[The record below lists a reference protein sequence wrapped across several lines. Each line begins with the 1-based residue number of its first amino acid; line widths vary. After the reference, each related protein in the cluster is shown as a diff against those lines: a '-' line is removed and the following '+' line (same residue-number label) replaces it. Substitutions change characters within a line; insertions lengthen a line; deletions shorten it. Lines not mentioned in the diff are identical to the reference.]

1 MRNEAISF
9 EAKNRREAGF
19 SFIELMIS
27 LTIFAIFL
35 TAIYGLLRIANI
47 QKGTV
52 NSQTE
57 VVKNLRLSLNTLGRD
72 AVNAGLGYD
81 RIGGNMP
88 DNLTNLRLGLPA
100 DTNAAQD
107 LLTAV
112 IAGNNINTNVFL
124 PNPGRTD
131 VVTFAFQDKTFNGGN
146 PMTITDSAAFGGTG
160 LTLSTAANGAANAS
174 QFDLYFIS
182 QGTRTGM
189 ALVTNKFNNNTLRV
203 EIGDPLG
210 INSPANGNANSR
222 NRLRKCPIPQP
233 IPEETDCM
241 TFTGT
246 TTATAKKIF
255 WISYGVDNDGTLVRT
270 TYGNNTGA
278 TAANQI
284 QRQPIA
290 YNIQNFQIRYLMR
303 DGTTTDDPSVG
314 GTIQGALNNV
324 VQIEVKISS
333 RVTVQENGVNT
344 QKTVD
349 LKSTFSTKN
358 LNYDAS

>member
-1 MRNEAISF
+1 MRNEGNSF
-9 EAKNRREAGF
+9 ESKNRREAGF

-27 LTIFAIFL
+27 MTVFLIFL
-35 TAIYGLLRIANI
+35 GAVYGLLRIANI
-47 QKGTV
+47 QKSSV

-57 VVKNLRLSLNTLGRD
+57 VVKNLRLSLNSLGRD

-88 DNLTNLRLGLPA
+88 DNLTNVRLGIPA
-100 DTNAAQD
+100 DANASQD
-107 LLTAV
+107 LLTAI
-112 IAGNNINTNVFL
+112 IAGNDIRPNVFL
-124 PNPGRTD
+124 PAAGRTD

-146 PMTITDSAAFGGTG
+146 PMTITDSVVFGGSG
-160 LTLSTAANGAANAS
+160 LTLSTAANAAANAN

-182 QGTRTGM
+182 EGSRTAM
-189 ALVTNKFNNNTLRV
+189 ALITNKVDNSTLRV

-210 INSPANGNANSR
+210 INSPANGNADSI
-222 NRLRKCPIPQP
+222 NRLRRCPVPQP
-233 IPEETDCM
+233 VPAVTNCM
-241 TFTGT
+241 NFTGT

-255 WISYGVDNDGTLVRT
+255 WISYGVTNDGTLVRT
-270 TYGNNTGA
+270 TYGNNKDA

-284 QRQPIA
+284 QSQPIA

-314 GTIQGALNNV
+314 GTIQGAMNTV

-333 RVTVQENGVNT
+333 RVTVQENGVNI